1 MNKYTHSLFT
11 GFFLLATL
19 CGWGITSAQ
28 DTAAESLPAAKAE
41 GSQPMLFSGND
52 RVFAAPSLKPL
63 DATPLQSVRF
73 EDAPARDV
81 IHAILGDILK
91 AEFLMHSPLDG
102 RITIVTSGNVPP
114 DQALYLL
121 ETALHAMGQLVV
133 RDARGTYHVGKPD
146 ALRAVVPNVRAVSGG
161 ASPLAPGYGPI
172 VVPLQYIGA
181 AEMAAILRPMATAE
195 SIVRVDTVRNLLV
208 LVGSRAQAEGWLS
221 LVSTFD
227 VDLLKSMSVGVFP
240 LKHVTVKDV
249 EAALQLLGGGAAGG
263 GGTPTSASS
272 APVAAGG
279 APVVQA
285 PVAVASSNALGGIV
299 RILPVERINSVIVV
313 TPRAAYLEEARR
325 WIEKLDKPD
334 HNSVEARLHVYHVKN
349 GSAKQLAD
357 VLNGVYGGQA
367 TSALP
372 SATGVAPALT
382 PVVASTT
389 ARSAGSGVAPIL
401 GGAAGRSNQADTTA
415 QAVSTV
421 QLGSSVRV
429 VADEMRNALII
440 HAPPG
445 QLDRIEAALVKLDT
459 PAKQVL
465 IEASIVEVTLSDDLS
480 YGTQWLFSNSR
491 AGGGSGESLLTTSAT
506 GSAIGGALT
515 GFSYTLRSAAG
526 NVRAVLNALSDKSL
540 VKVISTPSL
549 MVLDNHT
556 ATIVVGNQQP
566 IRSSETIT
574 DGGTRSTSIQYK
586 DTGVSL
592 SVKPSVNAGSMVTM
606 QINQSVTDVG
616 AVDLATGQRAFLQR
630 QIDSKVSVR
639 SGESLVL
646 GGLIRDNNSD
656 GSAGVPGLHDVP
668 ILGALFGTKTRSSTQ
683 TELLVIIT
691 PRVVQS
697 DNELREAGDE
707 IKQRMHKLT
716 EALNPT
722 K

>member
-1 MNKYTHSLFT
+1 MNKHIHT
-11 GFFLLATL
+11 LLGSGLLLVAL
-19 CGWGITSAQ
+19 YNAAAASAQ
-28 DTAAESLPAAKAE
+28 AIGAEPAPAPNGQSAKPA
-41 GSQPMLFSGND
+41 LYSGDD
-52 RVFAAPSLKPL
+52 RVFAAPSQKPL
-63 DATPLQSVRF
+63 DATSLQSVRF

-81 IHAILGDILK
+81 VHAILGDVLK

-102 RITIVTSGNVPP
+102 RITIVTPATVTA

-133 RDARGTYHVGKPD
+133 RDARGTFHVGKPD
-146 ALRAVVPNVRAVSGG
+146 ALRAVVPNVRAISG
-161 ASPLAPGYGPI
+161 AAPQLAPGYGPI
-172 VVPLQYIGA
+172 VVPLKYIGA
-181 AEMAAILRPMATAE
+181 TEMAAILRPMATAD
-195 SIVRVDTVRNLLV
+195 SIARVDTVRNLLV

-249 EAALQLLGGGAAGG
+249 EAALQLLGGAASGAPASPAIAPGSPSAPQASASGAAGAA
-263 GGTPTSASS
+263 ASN
-272 APVAAGG
+272 PLAG
-279 APVVQA
+279 V
-285 PVAVASSNALGGIV
+285 V
-299 RILPVERINSVIVV
+299 RILPVERLNSVIVV
-313 TPRAAYLEEARR
+313 TPRAAYLEEARQ

-334 HNSVEARLHVYHVKN
+334 HNSAEARLHVYQVKN

-357 VLNGVYGGQA
+357 VLNGIYGTQA
-367 TSALP
+367 ATGTP
-372 SATGVAPALT
+372 PATGVAPALT
-382 PVVASTT
+382 PVAVNST
-389 ARSAGSGVAPIL
+389 ARPTVGVSSTAL
-401 GGAAGRSNQADTTA
+401 GGSNPTTRINQSDA
-415 QAVSTV
+415 SQQAVNPV
-421 QLGSSVRV
+421 QLGSGVRV
-429 VADEMRNALII
+429 VADDMRNALII
-440 HAPPG
+440 HAPAV
-445 QLDRIEAALVKLDT
+445 QLERIEAALAKLDT

-465 IEASIVEVTLSDDLS
+465 IEASIVEVTLTDELS

-491 AGGGSGESLLTTSAT
+491 AGGGTGDSLLTTSAA

-566 IRSSETIT
+566 IRSSETVT
-574 DGGTRSTSIQYK
+574 DGGVRSSSIQYK

-606 QINQSVTDVG
+606 QIHQSVTDVG

-639 SGESLVL
+639 SGEALVL
-646 GGLIRDNNSD
+646 GGLIRDNNTD
-656 GSAGVPGLHDVP
+656 GSAGVPGLHEVP
-668 ILGALFGTKTRSSTQ
+668 ILGALFGTKTRSATQ

-707 IKQRMHKLT
+707 IKQRMRKLS
-716 EALNPT
+716 EVLNPT

>member
-1 MNKYTHSLFT
+1 MNKHTHTSFPGLMMLAALCAGSSVLAQGATPEPTPAVKADSGKPALFA
-11 GFFLLATL
+11 G
-19 CGWGITSAQ
+19 
-28 DTAAESLPAAKAE
+28 D
-41 GSQPMLFSGND
+41 D
-52 RVFAAPSLKPL
+52 RVFAAPVPQSL
-63 DATPLQSVRF
+63 DATSLQSVRF

-81 IHAILGDILK
+81 VHAVLGDILK
-91 AEFLMHSPLDG
+91 AEFLMHSPLEG
-102 RITIVTSGNVPP
+102 RVTIVTPGNVSP

-133 RDARGTYHVGKPD
+133 RDARGTFHVGKPD
-146 ALRAVVPNVRAVSGG
+146 ALRAVVPNVRAVSGV
-161 ASPLAPGYGPI
+161 APQLAPGYGPI
-172 VVPLQYIGA
+172 VVPLKYIGA
-181 AEMAAILRPMATAE
+181 AEMAAILRPMASAE
-195 SIVRVDTVRNLLV
+195 SIARVDTVRNLLV

-249 EAALQLLGGGAAGG
+249 EAALQLLGGATGAGTQPTPGGAAG
-263 GGTPTSASS
+263 S
-272 APVAAGG
+272 APAPQAAAAATTPMAG
-279 APVVQA
+279 V
-285 PVAVASSNALGGIV
+285 V
-299 RILPVERINSVIVV
+299 RILPVERLNSVIVV
-313 TPRAAYLEEARR
+313 TPRAAYLEEARQ
-325 WIEKLDKPD
+325 WIERLDKAD
-334 HNSVEARLHVYHVKN
+334 NNSAEARLHVYQVKN

-357 VLNGVYGGQA
+357 VLNGVYGTQA
-367 TSALP
+367 VAGTPASP
-372 SATGVAPALT
+372 GVAPALT
-382 PVVASTT
+382 PVSASTT
-389 ARSAGSGVAPIL
+389 ARPAVSSPAAAAVA
-401 GGAAGRSNQADTTA
+401 ASTAGRSTQANATA
-415 QAVSTV
+415 QPVSTV
-421 QLGSSVRV
+421 QLGGSVRV

-445 QLDRIEAALVKLDT
+445 QLDRIEAALAKLDT

-465 IEASIVEVTLSDDLS
+465 IEASIVEITLSDELS

-491 AGGGSGESLLTTSAT
+491 ASGGTGDSLLTTSST

-566 IRSSETIT
+566 IRSSETVT

-646 GGLIRDNNSD
+646 GGLIRDNNTD
-656 GSAGVPGLHDVP
+656 GSAGVPGLHEVP
-668 ILGALFGTKTRSSTQ
+668 ILGALFGTKTRSTTQ

>member
-1 MNKYTHSLFT
+1 MNKHSHTFISGLLTLAALCVGSSVSAQDATSEPTPAVKADSSKPALFT
-11 GFFLLATL
+11 G
-19 CGWGITSAQ
+19 
-28 DTAAESLPAAKAE
+28 D
-41 GSQPMLFSGND
+41 D
-52 RVFAAPSLKPL
+52 RVFAVPAPQPL
-63 DATPLQSVRF
+63 DATSLQSVRF

-81 IHAILGDILK
+81 VHAVLGDILK
-91 AEFLMHSPLDG
+91 AEFLMHSPLEG
-102 RITIVTSGNVPP
+102 RITIVTPGNVSP

-133 RDARGTYHVGKPD
+133 RDARGTFHVGKPD
-146 ALRAVVPNVRAVSGG
+146 ALRAVVPNVRAVSGFT
-161 ASPLAPGYGPI
+161 PQLAPGYGPI
-172 VVPLQYIGA
+172 VVPLKYIGA

-195 SIVRVDTVRNLLV
+195 SIARVDTVRNLLL

-249 EAALQLLGGGAAGG
+249 EAALQLLGAATGASTQPTPGGAAG
-263 GGTPTSASS
+263 T
-272 APVAAGG
+272 APAPQAAAAATNPLAG
-279 APVVQA
+279 V
-285 PVAVASSNALGGIV
+285 V
-299 RILPVERINSVIVV
+299 RILPVERLNSVIVV
-313 TPRAAYLEEARR
+313 TPRAAYLEEARQ
-325 WIEKLDKPD
+325 WIERLDKAD
-334 HNSVEARLHVYHVKN
+334 NNSAEARLHVYQVKN

-357 VLNGVYGGQA
+357 VLNGVYGTQA
-367 TSALP
+367 VAGTPAAS
-372 SATGVAPALT
+372 GVAPALT
-382 PVVASTT
+382 PVSASTT
-389 ARSAGSGVAPIL
+389 ARPAVSSP
-401 GGAAGRSNQADTTA
+401 AAAASTTGRSTQANPTA
-415 QAVSTV
+415 QPVSTV
-421 QLGSSVRV
+421 QLGASVRV

-445 QLDRIEAALVKLDT
+445 QLDRIEAALAKLDT

-465 IEASIVEVTLSDDLS
+465 IEASIVEVTLSDELS

-491 AGGGSGESLLTTSAT
+491 AGGGTGDSLLTNSST

-646 GGLIRDNNSD
+646 GGLIRDNNTD
-656 GSAGVPGLHDVP
+656 GSAGVPGLHEVP
-668 ILGALFGTKTRSSTQ
+668 ILGALFGTKTRSATQ

-716 EALNPT
+716 EALKPT